1 MSEFT
6 PETATVESEVTAKV
20 ETAAVEP
27 EVTPEPETAPEA
39 APAPKTVDVEA
50 LVKKFVSSL
59 TIRHALFGL
68 LWLIF
73 CLVRFNFATLLL
85 TFIPMLLLMVFDE
98 KKMETPKLV
107 TAALLVG
114 ILVGS
119 YRYNF
124 YNFKY
129 FLQFVLIAALSSL
142 PLLHCFLKERF
153 NTWVWVATPVAAYL
167 LLYVFGIKL
176 SAFFLLYSVYFAKG
190 LYLDRLLTS
199 INIDTSKIDT
209 SRINIQM
216 PAPSSNKYPYL
227 AEYKKNMKNKNK

>member
-1 MSEFT
+1 MSELT
-6 PETATVESEVTAKV
+6 PETVESEMTAEV
-20 ETAAVEP
+20 ETEAVET
-27 EVTPEPETAPEA
+27 EATPKPEA
-39 APAPKTVDVEA
+39 APAPKKVDVEEMA
-50 LVKKFVSSL
+50 KKFFSGL
-59 TIRHALFGL
+59 TIRHALFGV

-73 CLVRFNFATLLL
+73 CFARFSLANLLL
-85 TFIPMLLLMVFDE
+85 TFIPMLLLLIFDE

-209 SRINIQM
+209 SRINIQK
-216 PAPSSNKYPYL
+216 PVPSSTKYPYL
-227 AEYKKNMKNKNK
+227 AEYKKNMKK